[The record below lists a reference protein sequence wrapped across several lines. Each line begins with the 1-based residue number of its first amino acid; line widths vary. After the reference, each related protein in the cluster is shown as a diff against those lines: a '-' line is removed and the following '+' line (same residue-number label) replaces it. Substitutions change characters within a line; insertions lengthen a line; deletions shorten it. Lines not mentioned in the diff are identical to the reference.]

1 MISRRLAKEMLQ
13 SRSEIQFNR
22 TGPMLGRSEY
32 GVGELRLADR
42 ISRLEKVM
50 ELQVGSI
57 NNIKLNLITFYDK
70 LCQRD
75 LEI

>member
-1 MISRRLAKEMLQ
+1 MLAVEVDPEFDPIERDSM
-13 SRSEIQFNR
+13 
-22 TGPMLGRSEY
+22 
-32 GVGELRLADR
+32 ELRLADR